1 MPDAFANISALTDK
15 MLDVVV
21 NILET
26 RAAIPSQ
33 QQMERYLSRI
43 DFPEHSE
50 VLEVGCGTGPVC
62 RVLAKWPNVSRVVGI
77 DPSPAL
83 WPRLVSWH
91 RE

>member
-33 QQMERYLSRI
+33 QQISYLSRI

-83 WPRLVSWH
+83 VSWH